1 MQKSLEKKVLHLR
14 AQHPGNIHTREH
26 LFRSQKEHQ
35 TMYTFGTSL
44 KKKKKGSVSRTP
56 PLDFPGGAV
65 DRNLPANAGVTGFIP
80 GLILWPQATK
90 VGGPQLLSPCA

>member
-44 KKKKKGSVSRTP
+44 KKKKKAVYQEHTLWTSLVVLWIGICLPMQGSRVSS
-56 PLDFPGGAV
+56 LG
-65 DRNLPANAGVTGFIP
+65 
-80 GLILWPQATK
+80 
-90 VGGPQLLSPCA
+90 